1 MPTFS
6 SRAVEPPRAMV
17 FFFFS
22 TWAIPPDAPA
32 ASSSEESSS
41 VRFLTLPRPN
51 FPFFLNPPN
60 PPALNE
66 DAEGKGTS
74 AHDTMGREDI
84 GRQAAGM
91 RRTEERSPPSRS
103 LPGISRRLPWGKDGT
118 LRGYFWRTVKKLRM
132 FLSDHVIVRRR
143 TLDVRVKTKMASN
156 SGARLLTILGR
167 ARHTVTGSLSQGT
180 HSQLTASGR
189 RLEWDVSRCVAH
201 RFTTGANAWMANGG
215 EASGPGQL
223 IEHMKAKVRMRL
235 RPMMNLSPLAG
246 GSVARQ
252 NPLT

>member
-22 TWAIPPDAPA
+22 TWAISPDAPA
-32 ASSSEESSS
+32 ASSSEESSF

-118 LRGYFWRTVKKLRM
+118 LRGYFWRTVKNENVFERPR
-132 FLSDHVIVRRR
+132 HC
-143 TLDVRVKTKMASN
+143 TTTHTDVRVKTKMASN
-156 SGARLLTILGR
+156 SGARLLTLLGR

-235 RPMMNLSPLAG
+235 RPMLNLSPLAG